1 MGTQTNAYEYNSFG
15 EITEMSETYENPFR
29 YCGEYYDAETGWIYL
44 RNRYYN
50 PETGRFINEDP
61 ARDGSNWY
69 VYANNNPIMFFDP
82 FGLAPTTKEAAEM
95 ADHIYHWDQNNDKK
109 DRMVSGWRL
118 IDVWWG
124 RESMKM
130 GIYIRNSDDW
140 ENPSEY
146 VIVFK
151 GTDNLQNW
159 VNNAEAY
166 LSSKSA
172 DMWDAINY
180 SKGFVGSHSQEIT
193 FVGHSKGGG
202 EAIAAAT
209 ATNKNAITF
218 NAANFNFSKYGLT
231 ETNKSGIKNYY
242 VDGEV
247 QEIADYV
254 GDSYYLA
261 ELATTVPQKTII
273 FCGVSFMGESAK
285 ILSPE
290 KTVIMADR
298 SADCPMAHMVE
309 VEKIREVRKEYP
321 DVAVV
326 CYVNSM
332 AEIKAESDVCV
343 TSSNALKIVKKL
355 PNKDIFFIPDENLG
369 RFIAKKVPEKHFI
382 FNDGFCHV
390 HKSIHAEDVKKAKE
404 LHPEAVVLAHPE
416 CTGDVL
422 ELADFV
428 GSTSQIIDYAT
439 NSDEKVFLICTE
451 MGVFYELLQKNPEK
465 KFFSVGHRQFCPNMK
480 KIHLDSVLRALENP
494 EEEVEMDEAM
504 RQRAVG
510 PLARMLEL
518 AK

>member
-1 MGTQTNAYEYNSFG
+1 MNE
-15 EITEMSETYENPFR
+15 EIKDEIQKLKKEK
-29 YCGEYYDAETGWIYL
+29 DAVI
-44 RNRYYN
+44 
-50 PETGRFINEDP
+50 
-61 ARDGSNWY
+61 
-69 VYANNNPIMFFDP
+69 
-82 FGLAPTTKEAAEM
+82 LA
-95 ADHIYHWDQNNDKK
+95 H
-109 DRMVSGWRL
+109 
-118 IDVWWG
+118 
-124 RESMKM
+124 
-130 GIYIRNSDDW
+130 
-140 ENPSEY
+140 
-146 VIVFK
+146 
-151 GTDNLQNW
+151 
-159 VNNAEAY
+159 
-166 LSSKSA
+166 
-172 DMWDAINY
+172 
-180 SKGFVGSHSQEIT
+180 
-193 FVGHSKGGG
+193 
-202 EAIAAAT
+202 
-209 ATNKNAITF
+209 
-218 NAANFNFSKYGLT
+218 
-231 ETNKSGIKNYY
+231 YY

-261 ELATTVPQKTII
+261 EIATKVPESTIV

-285 ILSPE
+285 ILNP
-290 KTVIMADR
+290 KKRVVMADGH
-298 SADCPMAHMVE
+298 ADCPMAHMVD
-309 VEKIREVRKEYP
+309 VDKIREVRKECP
-321 DVAVV
+321 DVSVV
-326 CYVNSM
+326 CYVNST

-343 TSSNALKIVKKL
+343 TSSNALKIVKNL

-369 RFIAKKVPEKHFI
+369 RFVASQLPEKHFI